1 MQTLSFGR
9 GDGWRVDAFG
19 SDFTLSPLTA
29 PDGTV
34 KAACF
39 HVGRRGSVSARRPSR
54 LYCVV
59 AGSGWVTGPDRRR
72 VAIGPLEAAFWEAGE
87 EHESGSEDGM
97 TVIVLEGDVAPYL
110 PTA

>member
-29 PDGTV
+29 PD
-34 KAACF
+34 
-39 HVGRRGSVSARRPSR
+39 
-54 LYCVV
+54 
-59 AGSGWVTGPDRRR
+59 R
-72 VAIGPLEAAFWEAGE
+72 VAIGPLEAAFCETGE